1 MLTWRLSSSRM
12 ASSRVFSV
20 SLRERERRQEG
31 EEPGGT
37 TRRRVEVGVFPGV
50 TRRTPSD
57 LGNRKIFIHTGS
69 LIPLHTSRR
78 LSEFCEI
85 GQGHWVV
92 E

>member
-37 TRRRVEVGVFPGV
+37 TRRSVEVGVFPGV

-57 LGNRKIFIHTGS
+57 LGEPENLYSHRFPYTTAHT
-69 LIPLHTSRR
+69 
-78 LSEFCEI
+78 
-85 GQGHWVV
+85 
-92 E
+92 